1 MARSVPTSIGT
12 ATGES
17 RQRTLTEAVTTPPQT
32 GATSP
37 PATDRWRVSA
47 RLIIIFWVMVLM
59 FTVLAIVLVVTRNL
73 ALQEADLR
81 VRASLEQEK
90 QEFIGVAQAGVADR
104 VTQRPF
110 ANVEELLYIHVQ
122 RQHPE
127 DNEVIFG
134 VVSSPAG
141 NKVLQQDRVEPFTF
155 SQDPRLVAMVVASD
169 REGGSFQAPDGQGE
183 VHWIKVNTDNRF
195 GNPETV
201 GSYVV
206 GYLVSSDREAVSD
219 TVETLA
225 AVSLG
230 GLLLAGLGAWVVSG
244 LMLLPV
250 RLVRQAAA
258 EITEQDL
265 GRRIPITGSD
275 DVSALA
281 MQFNAML
288 DRLDE
293 AFSAQRQF
301 LDDASHEL
309 RTPITIVRG
318 HLELMGDDPAE
329 RADVVRLVTEEL
341 DRMSRIVEDLLVLA
355 KARRPDFT
363 RPEEVSVAEL
373 TSDIYAKVRALGDR
387 QWTLDAVGENTA
399 VLDPQ
404 RVTQAVVQLAQNAV
418 QHTSTG
424 DEIRV
429 GSALHSDG
437 GADRVLL
444 WVTDT
449 GPGVKPEDVDAI
461 FERFSRGSTGG
472 ARSHHAGAG
481 LGLAIVRAIAHAH
494 HGSVRVLSEPGVGAT
509 FSIDLPAQ
517 PTVTDNRGRATP

>member
-1 MARSVPTSIGT
+1 MSRSAPTPIGT
-12 ATGES
+12 ATTEH
-17 RQRTLTEAVTTPPQT
+17 RQRTLTEAVTRPPQT
-32 GATSP
+32 EATSP
-37 PATDRWRVSA
+37 PATDRWRVPA
-47 RLIIIFWVMVLM
+47 RLIIMFWVMVLM

-73 ALQEADLR
+73 ALQDADLR
-81 VRASLEQEK
+81 VRTSLEQEK
-90 QEFIGVAQAGVADR
+90 QEFIGVARAGMDR

-110 ANVEELLYIHVQ
+110 TNVEELLYNHVH
-122 RQHPE
+122 RQYPK

-141 NKVLQQDRVEPFTF
+141 NKVLGQDRVEPFTF
-155 SQDPRLVAMVVASD
+155 SQDPQLVATVVASN
-169 REGGSFQAPDGQGE
+169 REGGSFHAPGGMGE
-183 VHWIKVNTDNRF
+183 VHWIKVNAGNRF

-206 GYLVSSDREAVSD
+206 GYLVSSEREAVND

-244 LMLLPV
+244 QMLLPV

-265 GRRIPITGSD
+265 RRRIPITGSD

-293 AFSAQRQF
+293 AFSTQRQF

-318 HLELMGDDPAE
+318 HLELMDDDPAE
-329 RADVVRLVTEEL
+329 RAEVVRLATEEL

-363 RPEEVSVAEL
+363 RLEEVSVAEL
-373 TSDIYAKVRALGDR
+373 TSDIHAKVRTLGDR
-387 QWTLDAVGENTA
+387 RWTLAAVGENTA
-399 VLDPQ
+399 VVDPQ

-424 DEIRV
+424 DEIRI

-437 GADRVLL
+437 GADRVLF
-444 WVTDT
+444 WVIDT
-449 GPGVKPEDVDAI
+449 GPGVKPEDADSI
-461 FERFSRGSTGG
+461 FERFSCGSTDG

-481 LGLAIVRAIAHAH
+481 LGLAIVRAIADAH
-494 HGSVRVLSEPGVGAT
+494 HGSVRLLSEPGVGAT

-517 PTVTDNRGRATP
+517 PTVTDDRGKATP